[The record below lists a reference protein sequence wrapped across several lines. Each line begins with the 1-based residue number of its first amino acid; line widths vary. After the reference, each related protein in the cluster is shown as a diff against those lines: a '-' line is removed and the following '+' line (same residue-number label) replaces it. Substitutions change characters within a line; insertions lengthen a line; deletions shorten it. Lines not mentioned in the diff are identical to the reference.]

1 MGLLGVNSDRVTFTS
16 DYFDTIRGY
25 AIRLIEVGLEY
36 MDDTPQEVMKEER
49 MMKRNSKHRQQSVEE
64 CLTLFHEVCNTNA
77 STS

>member
-1 MGLLGVNSDRVTFTS
+1 MGVNSDRVTFTS

-49 MMKRNSKHRQQSVEE
+49 TMKRDSKH
-64 CLTLFHEVCNTNA
+64 C
-77 STS
+77 